1 MPIGSIVNATTV
13 IVGSTIGMLVRQSL
27 PERIRSIIFQ
37 AVGLATLVLA
47 MSMALQPE
55 ADFLLLIFSLIF
67 GGLSV
72 VSFLSYF
79 ISRPL
84 QALEQ
89 NLKFITWL
97 GIIYNTYWTRLV
109 YAMDQDTVQQDLK
122 ANTDDAIAELTKLID
137 KHVSG

>member
-1 MPIGSIVNATTV
+1 MYRVLFTVGVGAFVVAAGLSIL
-13 IVGSTIGMLVRQSL
+13 MR
-27 PERIRSIIFQ
+27 EK
-37 AVGLATLVLA
+37 
-47 MSMALQPE
+47 ALW
-55 ADFLLLIFSLIF
+55 FSLIF

-72 VSFLSYF
+72 ASFLSYF
-79 ISRPL
+79 ISQPL

-122 ANTDDAIAELTKLID
+122 ANTDDAIVELTKLID
-137 KHVSG
+137 KHDELSSKRPKPEKEK